1 MVPVGYWASATPL
14 HLGDATKFGDGNGT
28 VYPLY
33 LAMNELTR
41 HKVCIGGSG
50 CGKSTLARYELNQHA
65 AANRGHTLIDAQD
78 LVRQHLA
85 NLAERSFPERVT
97 PRGRRELGDKLIV
110 IEPAAIHRLGWA
122 PGYNF
127 LAPRPG
133 LRLHEI
139 VDNATNLLF
148 ELWRGVAEAGA
159 RMINIS
165 RLTLLCLA
173 ENDLTLAEAPL
184 FLTDARVR
192 RLLVRR
198 CRSDQVKQFFE
209 VHLGGLRPHE
219 MRLWLE
225 SSQNKWSSLITPNI
239 LPIVGQA
246 RSTFSFDDALN
257 GKVLLLNLSRYHL
270 QLEQRA
276 VLGGL
281 SVCEIHRAS
290 VAREDTPESRRYFHA
305 VYIDEAQDYWNE
317 SIAQMLAAGRKYG
330 LSINLYFQST
340 RQRTWAINPGSV
352 DSILANSH
360 TRLVFSVAA
369 HDAQRL
375 APEIFSCV
383 GDSIRF
389 QRHVLGIPVER
400 PTFYSVNEEFQNAAA
415 ELMHQTTGL
424 CYASFK
430 GLRHSPHPYQLT
442 VPYRAPVKPDQEK
455 ITALLEHVGQ
465 RYGRPIDVVNRE
477 INERWQRLRAEA
489 AALDNG

>member
-1 MVPVGYWASATPL
+1 
-14 HLGDATKFGDGNGT
+14 
-28 VYPLY
+28 
-33 LAMNELTR
+33 
-41 HKVCIGGSG
+41 
-50 CGKSTLARYELNQHA
+50 
-65 AANRGHTLIDAQD
+65 
-78 LVRQHLA
+78 
-85 NLAERSFPERVT
+85 
-97 PRGRRELGDKLIV
+97 
-110 IEPAAIHRLGWA
+110 
-122 PGYNF
+122 
-127 LAPRPG
+127 
-133 LRLHEI
+133 LHEI

-173 ENDLTLAEAPL
+173 ENGLTLAEAPL

-192 RLLVRR
+192 RLLVQR
-198 CRSDQVKQFFE
+198 CQSDTVKQFF
-209 VHLGGLRPHE
+209 VTHLGGLRPHE
-219 MRLWLE
+219 VRLWLE

-281 SVCEIHRAS
+281 SICEVHHAS
-290 VAREDTPESRRYFHA
+290 VAREDTPEAQRYFHA
-305 VYIDEAQDYWNE
+305 VLIDEAQDYWNE

-352 DSILANSH
+352 DSIMANSH

-369 HDAQRL
+369 QDAQRL
-375 APEIFSCV
+375 APEV
-383 GDSIRF
+383 LQPLGDTIKF
-389 QRHVLGIPVER
+389 QHHFLGIPVER
-400 PTFYSVNEEFQNAAA
+400 PTFYSVTEEAQNAAA
-415 ELMHQTTGL
+415 ELMHQSVGQ

-430 GLRHSPHPYQLT
+430 GLSHSPVPYQLT
-442 VPYRAPVKPDQEK
+442 VPYRPPVKPNHEK
-455 ITALLEHVGQ
+455 IAALLEHVG
-465 RYGRPIDVVNRE
+465 RTYGRPIAVVNRE
-477 INERWQRLRAEA
+477 ISERWQRLRAEA
-489 AALDNG
+489 AVLDDE